1 MADRRTIE
9 GWGAILNVPG
19 EPLAMDQAMLL
30 NLGHMNAR
38 LEIAVTALQ
47 DMQARLTRIEL
58 FLKATIPG
66 YDDHARRITQALAS
80 GCGEDRVVP

>member
-19 EPLAMDQAMLL
+19 EPLAMDEAMLL

-38 LEIAVTALQ
+38 LEVAVTALQ

-58 FLKATIPG
+58 FLAASVPG
-66 YDDHARRITQALAS
+66 YDDRVRQAVFALSEGARATGPES
-80 GCGEDRVVP
+80 